1 MNLIFLLSFVSI
13 ALAVAFP
20 GPVAFPSSNSRYEV
34 KRLPGLSFSL
44 QSWAG
49 RFDVPNGA
57 PGDQLFF
64 WLFAAEDKL
73 ADENLISQS

>member
-13 ALAVAFP
+13 APAVAFP
-20 GPVAFPSSNSRYEV
+20 GPVAFRYEV

-57 PGDQLFF
+57 SGDQIFF